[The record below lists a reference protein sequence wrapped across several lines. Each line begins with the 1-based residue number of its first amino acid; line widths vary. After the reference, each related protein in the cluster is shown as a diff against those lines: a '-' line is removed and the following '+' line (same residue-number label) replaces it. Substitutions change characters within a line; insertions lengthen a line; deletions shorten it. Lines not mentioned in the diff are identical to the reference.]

1 MPLDKSA
8 SEAAKAK
15 NIHEMIYSGYPVK
28 QAVAAALRTQD
39 EAKKHEDS
47 K

>member
-1 MPLDKSA
+1 MPLDKSS
-8 SEAAKAK
+8 SEAAKTK

-39 EAKKHEDS
+39 EAKNKEG